1 MTLSEFIRQ
10 YREEHGMSIR
20 AFAAMAGMS
29 PQQISNIEKGVG
41 NNGKPMTSTMSTYK
55 KIADAVG
62 MSEQDFLNM
71 LNDNVAMAPDDEEE
85 ELADVLQLLKD
96 REDLRALLHVS
107 ARNTPEQVR
116 RLAKLMESM
125 NEE

>member
-1 MTLSEFIRQ
+1 MNRLKELRLLLGWNMK
-10 YREEHGMSIR
+10 E
-20 AFAAMAGMS
+20 AAQKIGIPYTTYVS
-29 PQQISNIEKGVG
+29 YEKGEREMNSEVLIKLADFFG
-41 NNGKPMTSTMSTYK
+41 CSVDYLLGKSDS
-55 KIADAVG
+55 
-62 MSEQDFLNM
+62 
-71 LNDNVAMAPDDEEE
+71 PDGGDDTDEM
-85 ELADVLQLLKD
+85 ADVLQLLKD